1 MSALDPDRPSA
12 TVFAE
17 ATDIG
22 QFRDHGLGPDDIPR
36 LDEIQR
42 RLAQS
47 AYACLNPLQADWRT
61 ARWLDAGLASRVWD
75 HVCRFAA
82 PERLET
88 VQDHYARLWLDAY
101 RAGAPCDWPVEVI
114 HAYADAVTQWLLRLT
129 IPGSDP
135 WVGVRTLHRLV
146 GYHSRIISVALSRYE
161 KTRSTEHLLLDPVTG
176 LPNRVAFI
184 EDLNRWTSR
193 GGIELAVI
201 AMDLQDVVGPVSDRD
216 DQWHSLLVRQIAQR
230 CRDVLRDQD
239 LVARI
244 GWNEFAFLLP
254 AIKGEGHALL
264 ACERISRT
272 LRESFRVDGLRTLVR
287 PTLGVGLFPRH
298 AQEAE
303 PLLRMAELARN
314 EAAAHKRPIVV
325 YSESLGHT
333 LRERRA
339 VEREF
344 ETALQDNAVLVYFQ
358 PQVALATGR
367 ATAAEALVR
376 WRNRRGELV
385 PPADILAA
393 CENVG
398 LNWSLSTYMINTA
411 LRHCAD
417 WARHGWDLA
426 VSVNLTASDLAEP
439 ELPDFV
445 SQALGLWG
453 VPAHKLTLEI
463 TEDSLIR
470 DLGQTMTTL
479 AAVKALAVGLSID
492 DFGTG
497 YSSLAYLKRLPID
510 ELKVDRGFVSNMLGN
525 RHDRMIVKAV
535 IDLAHHFDLRVVAE
549 GAEDRDT
556 VAAVEAYGGDLVQGY
571 HISRPLPA
579 QEFDEWYRRQHGVA
593 PRLTAI
599 HR

>member
-1 MSALDPDRPSA
+1 
-12 TVFAE
+12 
-17 ATDIG
+17 
-22 QFRDHGLGPDDIPR
+22 
-36 LDEIQR
+36 
-42 RLAQS
+42 
-47 AYACLNPLQADWRT
+47 
-61 ARWLDAGLASRVWD
+61 
-75 HVCRFAA
+75 
-82 PERLET
+82 
-88 VQDHYARLWLDAY
+88 
-101 RAGAPCDWPVEVI
+101 
-114 HAYADAVTQWLLRLT
+114 
-129 IPGSDP
+129 
-135 WVGVRTLHRLV
+135 
-146 GYHSRIISVALSRYE
+146 
-161 KTRSTEHLLLDPVTG
+161 
-176 LPNRVAFI
+176 
-184 EDLNRWTSR
+184 
-193 GGIELAVI
+193 VI

-216 DQWHSLLVRQIAQR
+216 DQWHSLLVRQIAER

-272 LRESFRVDGLRTLVR
+272 LRESFRVDGVRTLVR
-287 PTLGVGLFPRH
+287 PTLGVGLFPGH

-463 TEDSLIR
+463 TENSLIR
-470 DLGQTMTTL
+470 DIDQTMSTL
-479 AAVKALAVGLSID
+479 ADVKELAVGLSID

-571 HISRPLPA
+571 HISRPLPT

>member
-344 ETALQDNAVLVYFQ
+344 ETALQDNAVLVYFAAPGRAGHRTSHGRRGAGALAQ
-358 PQVALATGR
+358 SPGRAGPAERYPGGLRKRGSQLVALDLYDQHRAATLRGLGPSGLGPGR
-367 ATAAEALVR
+367 ECQPDRLRSRRAGAA
-376 WRNRRGELV
+376 
-385 PPADILAA
+385 
-393 CENVG
+393 G
-398 LNWSLSTYMINTA
+398 L
-411 LRHCAD
+411 RQPG
-417 WARHGWDLA
+417 AR
-426 VSVNLTASDLAEP
+426 
-439 ELPDFV
+439 
-445 SQALGLWG
+445 ALGCTGPQAHARDHRGLFDPGPRPDHDARWPLSRRSRSASRSTTS
-453 VPAHKLTLEI
+453 VPDIPRWPTSNACPST
-463 TEDSLIR
+463 SSR
-470 DLGQTMTTL
+470 
-479 AAVKALAVGLSID
+479 SIA
-492 DFGTG
+492 G
-497 YSSLAYLKRLPID
+497 S
-510 ELKVDRGFVSNMLGN
+510 
-525 RHDRMIVKAV
+525 
-535 IDLAHHFDLRVVAE
+535 
-549 GAEDRDT
+549 
-556 VAAVEAYGGDLVQGY
+556 
-571 HISRPLPA
+571 
-579 QEFDEWYRRQHGVA
+579 
-593 PRLTAI
+593 
-599 HR
+599 

>member
-1 MSALDPDRPSA
+1 MATLDPDRPSA
-12 TVFAE
+12 TVFAQ

-22 QFRDHGLGPDDIPR
+22 QFRAHGLEPDDIPH

-75 HVCRFAA
+75 HVRRLAA
-82 PERLET
+82 LESLET
-88 VQDHYARLWLDAY
+88 LQDRYTQLWQDAY
-101 RAGAPCDWPVEVI
+101 RAGASCDWPVEVI
-114 HAYADAVTQWLLRLT
+114 HAYADAVTEWLVRLSN
-129 IPGSDP
+129 PGSDP

-161 KTRSTEHLLLDPVTG
+161 KTRAAEPVTG
-176 LPNRVAFI
+176 LANRVAFI
-184 EDLNRWTSR
+184 EDLKRWTSR
-193 GGIELAVI
+193 GGVELAVI

-216 DQWHSLLVRQIAQR
+216 DQWHSLLVRQIAER

-244 GWNEFAFLLP
+244 GWNEFAFILP

-272 LRESFRVDGLRTLVR
+272 LGESFRVDGLRTLVR

-303 PLLRMAELARN
+303 PLLRMAELACT

-325 YSESLGHT
+325 YSESLGRT
-333 LRERRA
+333 LRERRT

-358 PQVALATGR
+358 PQIALATGR
-367 ATAAEALVR
+367 ATAAEALMR

-385 PPADILAA
+385 APADILAA

-398 LNWSLSTYMINTA
+398 LNWSLATFMINTA

-417 WARHGWDLA
+417 WARQGWDLA

-439 ELPDFV
+439 DLPEFV
-445 SQALGLWG
+445 SQALGL
-453 VPAHKLTLEI
+453 
-463 TEDSLIR
+463 
-470 DLGQTMTTL
+470 
-479 AAVKALAVGLSID
+479 
-492 DFGTG
+492 
-497 YSSLAYLKRLPID
+497 
-510 ELKVDRGFVSNMLGN
+510 
-525 RHDRMIVKAV
+525 
-535 IDLAHHFDLRVVAE
+535 
-549 GAEDRDT
+549 
-556 VAAVEAYGGDLVQGY
+556 
-571 HISRPLPA
+571 
-579 QEFDEWYRRQHGVA
+579 
-593 PRLTAI
+593 
-599 HR
+599 

>member
-1 MSALDPDRPSA
+1 M
-12 TVFAE
+12 
-17 ATDIG
+17 I
-22 QFRDHGLGPDDIPR
+22 
-36 LDEIQR
+36 
-42 RLAQS
+42 
-47 AYACLNPLQADWRT
+47 
-61 ARWLDAGLASRVWD
+61 
-75 HVCRFAA
+75 
-82 PERLET
+82 
-88 VQDHYARLWLDAY
+88 
-101 RAGAPCDWPVEVI
+101 
-114 HAYADAVTQWLLRLT
+114 
-129 IPGSDP
+129 
-135 WVGVRTLHRLV
+135 
-146 GYHSRIISVALSRYE
+146 
-161 KTRSTEHLLLDPVTG
+161 
-176 LPNRVAFI
+176 
-184 EDLNRWTSR
+184 
-193 GGIELAVI
+193 
-201 AMDLQDVVGPVSDRD
+201 
-216 DQWHSLLVRQIAQR
+216 QWHSLLVRQIAER

-287 PTLGVGLFPRH
+287 PTLGVGLFPGH

-385 PPADILAA
+385 QPADILAA

-411 LRHCAD
+411 LQHCAD
-417 WARHGWDLA
+417 WARQGWDLA

-479 AAVKALAVGLSID
+479 ADVKALAVGLSID

-497 YSSLAYLKRLPID
+497 YRRAQGRSRVREQYVRQPARP
-510 ELKVDRGFVSNMLGN
+510 
-525 RHDRMIVKAV
+525 HDRQ
-535 IDLAHHFDLRVVAE
+535 
-549 GAEDRDT
+549 
-556 VAAVEAYGGDLVQGY
+556 GG
-571 HISRPLPA
+571 HRSRPP
-579 QEFDEWYRRQHGVA
+579 FRSPRGGRGRRRSRYGRGHRGLRRRSRAGLSHQPSPPSPGV
-593 PRLTAI
+593 R
-599 HR
+599 